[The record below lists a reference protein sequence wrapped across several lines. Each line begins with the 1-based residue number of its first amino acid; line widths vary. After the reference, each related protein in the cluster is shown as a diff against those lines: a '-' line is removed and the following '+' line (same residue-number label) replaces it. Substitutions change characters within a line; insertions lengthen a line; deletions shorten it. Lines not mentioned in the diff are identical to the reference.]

1 LRLLQFIAAMPRPC
15 LNIVATV
22 IYLLLWPFSA
32 KDRRIIKANID
43 FVYGLPAKANFAD
56 VFVRQNLV
64 TQILVTLETLKY
76 VFWRNALDIQG
87 LEAAKRVLS
96 RAGQGSGVVIIAAHH
111 GAWELAGHAAAMCFD
126 RAFYALAKPSK
137 SKRLTRVLNEIRE
150 RLGMRVLWTDSKTLL
165 KEMMAV
171 SSRHEHLGF
180 VMDQRPG
187 NRQGGHVCE
196 FLGVKDTHIV
206 TGPAMLAVR
215 KNMPVCGIYM
225 VRTGLCK
232 YQFYVTEVLPLNHG
246 LDNEQRVAQMMADD
260 MSRMIRLYPEQWA
273 WNYRRWKK

>member
-1 LRLLQFIAAMPRPC
+1 L
-15 LNIVATV
+15 
-22 IYLLLWPFSA
+22 
-32 KDRRIIKANID
+32 
-43 FVYGLPAKANFAD
+43 G
-56 VFVRQNLV
+56 
-64 TQILVTLETLKY
+64 E
-76 VFWRNALDIQG
+76 
-87 LEAAKRVLS
+87 
-96 RAGQGSGVVIIAAHH
+96 RAGVVFRAALWERGPAAATTTTAAAAAAAAAATLTCLPPPRRLGLALVIIAAHH
-111 GAWELAGHAAAMCFD
+111 GAWELAGHATAMCFD
-126 RAFYALAKPSK
+126 RPFYALAKPSK
-137 SKRLTRVLNEIRE
+137 SARLTRVLNEIRE
-150 RLGMRVLWTDSKTLL
+150 RLGMQVLWTDSKTLL
-165 KEMMAV
+165 KDMMAV

-196 FLGVKDTHIV
+196 FLGVKDTHMV
-206 TGPAMLAVR
+206 TGPAMMAVR

-232 YQFYVTEVLPLNHG
+232 YHFYVTEVLPLNHG